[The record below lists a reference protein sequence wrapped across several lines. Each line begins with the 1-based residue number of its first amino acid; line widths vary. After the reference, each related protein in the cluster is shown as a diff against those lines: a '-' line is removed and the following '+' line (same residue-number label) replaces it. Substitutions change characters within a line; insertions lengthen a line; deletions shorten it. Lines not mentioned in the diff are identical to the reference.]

1 MAAFRRQLRTILWVV
16 RKSPLASML
25 YILLQIAAGLVPAV
39 RILVLARIVDSL
51 SRGAELRAAAWPL
64 SILMLTL
71 AWDVVAPSFASFL
84 EQRIQAVSA
93 AEFQK
98 GVLKKQ
104 VRLKAEVL
112 ENKAMRERM
121 DRLQKQADDS
131 IGLIFYRM
139 VGLLQSLVALVS
151 QLTIFCGVRLWLG
164 PAFLLAGVPA
174 VWIASKAGKVEYE
187 ENRKVTEHR
196 RTYQMLHDVLVSR
209 ETSLERG
216 LFGYTQKL
224 DEQYKTE
231 FEKAR
236 RFQHGVRKRMFVRMK
251 VTGVLCAVVSF
262 VLLALLLSVF
272 ARGEMTV
279 GLFIA
284 LACAALN
291 LVGLLMG
298 SLPEQAKELSAS
310 DSFLTEA
317 AEFTALPEQAGA
329 EDAPRFEELREIEL
343 RNVSFAYPGTE
354 RKVLEDVSIRME
366 KGKRYALIGVNGA
379 GKSTLLKLMMRY
391 YDSYT
396 GEILI
401 NGQNVRELPYA
412 VLKGFFGYVS
422 QDSYHYTLTVRENLC
437 MGQQFDD
444 GALMQA
450 LKRVGLAQKVAAL
463 PQGLDTPLGRLSE
476 RDADLSGGE
485 WQRLSIARALLR
497 PYGMLLLDEPSS
509 ALDPVAERN
518 FLDEIASATAGRN
531 VLLISHRLSQA
542 RSADHLFVLDGGRIS
557 EQGTFD
563 ELMVKDGL
571 FRKMYEE
578 QKAWYQ
584 A

>member
-1 MAAFRRQLRTILWVV
+1 MNTLKRQGSAILWVV
-16 RKSPLASML
+16 RKSPLASSF

-39 RILVLARIVDSL
+39 RILALARIVDSL
-51 SRGAELRAAAWPL
+51 SRRAELRAAALPL
-64 SILMLTL
+64 GVLMLTL
-71 AWDVVAPSFASFL
+71 AWDVVVPSFASFL

-104 VRLKAEVL
+104 ARLKAEVL
-112 ENKAMRERM
+112 ENKAMRERVE
-121 DRLQKQADDS
+121 RLQKQADDS
-131 IGLIFYRM
+131 IGLIFYRIIN
-139 VGLLQSLVALVS
+139 LLQSLVALVS

-164 PAFLLAGVPA
+164 PAFLLAGFPA
-174 VWIASKAGKVEYE
+174 LWIASKAGKVEYE
-187 ENRKVTEHR
+187 ENKKVTEHR
-196 RTYQMLHDVLVSR
+196 RAYRMLHDVLVSR

-224 DEQYKTE
+224 DEQYKDE

-298 SLPEQAKELSAS
+298 SLPEQTKELSAS
-310 DSFLTEA
+310 NAFLTEA
-317 AEFTALPEQAGA
+317 AEFTALPEQEGA
-329 EDAPRFEELREIEL
+329 QDAPRFEELREIEL
-343 RNVSFAYPGTE
+343 RHVSFAYPGTE
-354 RKVLEDVSIRME
+354 KKVLDDVSIRME
-366 KGKRYALIGVNGA
+366 KGGRYALIGVNGA

-391 YDSYT
+391 YDNYS

-401 NGQNVRELPYA
+401 NGQDVRELPYA
-412 VLKGFFGYVS
+412 VIKGFFGYVS

-437 MGQQFDD
+437 MGETFSDD
-444 GALMQA
+444 ALRQA
-450 LKRVGLAQKVAAL
+450 LERVGLAQKVASM
-463 PQGLDTPLGRLSE
+463 PQGLDTPLGKLSE
-476 RDADLSGGE
+476 QDVDLSGGE

-518 FLDEIASATAGRN
+518 FLDEIASATAGRS

-542 RSADHLFVLDGGRIS
+542 RSADRLFVLDGGCIS

-563 ELMVKDGL
+563 ELMAKNGL
-571 FRKMYEE
+571 FHRMYEE

-584 A
+584 V